1 MLEYNLVGAL
11 TKLMLLRYSRKGL
24 KPSLFVELEYQ
35 DLKQENFDQ
44 MVKKAVDVKAKA
56 VFWLRFNKR
65 EIDQSCPHDN

>member
-44 MVKKAVDVKAKA
+44 MVQKKPSM
-56 VFWLRFNKR
+56 LRPK
-65 EIDQSCPHDN
+65 QSLTSL